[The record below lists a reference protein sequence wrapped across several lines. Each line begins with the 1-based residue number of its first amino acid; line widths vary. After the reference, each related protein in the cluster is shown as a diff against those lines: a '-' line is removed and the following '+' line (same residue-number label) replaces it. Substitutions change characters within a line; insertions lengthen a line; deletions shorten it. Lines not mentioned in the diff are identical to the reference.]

1 MQFRKPSDKSES
13 ATHSPARKEIPN
25 LDVPVNLSENTQP
38 RAEGHSKQVSRLS
51 RLPRHAILKICD
63 ASGFGDTQTSE
74 KIARGNLCGKNKH
87 KKEAWKSVLN
97 QYYCIFPSAFK
108 AFRRLTSRFPL

>member
-1 MQFRKPSDKSES
+1 MQFRKSSDKSES

-25 LDVPVNLSENTQP
+25 LGVPVNLSENTQS
-38 RAEGHSKQVSRLS
+38 RAEGHSKQVGRLS

-63 ASGFGDTQTSE
+63 ASGFGDAQTSE

-87 KKEAWKSVLN
+87 KKEAWKSMLLFFF
-97 QYYCIFPSAFK
+97 CL
-108 AFRRLTSRFPL
+108 LTSHLRST